1 MVLYAFIGVL
11 KYLSDSELLNELEEM
26 SCSSAGAIL
35 GFFYVFFKGDVNKL
49 LQISID
55 APLETIA
62 KPDIKSLLT
71 KFGLIDGDRF
81 EKYMEKKTSGI
92 TFKELYEMNPI
103 KLHIPTCD
111 IVTNKTIY
119 MSVDTTPDMKVAHA
133 VRRSIAV
140 PVIMTPVSRRYV
152 DGSIKEF
159 SPFGPFL
166 GKTDVLEIRYKC
178 DSVDTP
184 QKPLTFFQYLYTVVC
199 TFISNRVEFLDFPR
213 IDVFTGPEFQL
224 FNFSMNLEQ
233 KLQLYTDGYHQAK
246 KSLPACYRKSRD
258 SSEEGP
264 KSLVCSHLQNTRDP
278 EPQSEDQRHPVG
290 DETGE
295 KTDPYE
301 SSSPVPQETDQSSQ
315 GTSES
320 SLHSDENSKTTS
332 EYTQTSESSSLSR
345 PVQP

>member
-1 MVLYAFIGVL
+1 MRRLIIGPGSMILYAFIGVV
-11 KYLSDSELLNELEEM
+11 KYLSDDGILNDLEEI
-26 SCSSAGAIL
+26 SCSSAGAML

-49 LQISID
+49 LQIALD
-55 APLETIA
+55 APLETLA

-81 EKYMEKKTSGI
+81 EKYMVKTCGGVSP

-103 KLHIPTCD
+103 KIHIPTCD
-111 IVTNKTIY
+111 IMSNKTIY

-140 PVIMTPVSRRYV
+140 PVIITPVSRRYV

-166 GKTDVLEIRYKC
+166 GKNDVLEIRY
-178 DSVDTP
+178 STGGLVP
-184 QKPLTFFQYLYTVVC
+184 QQKPLTFFQYLYATVC
-199 TFISNRVEFLDFPR
+199 TFISNRSEYLDFPR

-224 FNFSMNLEQ
+224 FNFSMSLEQ

-258 SSEEGP
+258 SSEEDP
-264 KSLVCSHLQNTRDP
+264 KNPASTHLKYTHDLELP
-278 EPQSEDQRHPVG
+278 PEDQHHPVV

-295 KTDPYE
+295 KTGPLE
-301 SSSPVPQETDQSSQ
+301 SSSPVPLEMYQSSED
-315 GTSES
+315 TSES
-320 SLHSDENSKTTS
+320 FFDLASCS
-332 EYTQTSESSSLSR
+332 
-345 PVQP
+345 

>member
-1 MVLYAFIGVL
+1 MRRLIIGPGSMILYAFIGAL
-11 KYLSDSELLNELEEM
+11 KYLGDSELLNDLEEM
-26 SCSSAGAIL
+26 SCSSAGSIL

-49 LQISID
+49 LQVALE
-55 APLETIA
+55 APLEIIA

-81 EKYMEKKTSGI
+81 EKYMVKMCDGFSP

-111 IVTNKTIY
+111 IVANKTIY

-140 PVIMTPVSRRYV
+140 PVIITPVSRRYV

-166 GKTDVLEIRYKC
+166 GKTDVLEIRFRYEGHN
-178 DSVDTP
+178 TT
-184 QKPLTFFQYLYTVVC
+184 KPLTFFQYLYTVVC

-213 IDVFTGPEFQL
+213 IELFTGPDFQL
-224 FNFSMNLEQ
+224 FNFSMSLEQ

-258 SSEEGP
+258 PYSEGP
-264 KSLVCSHLQNTRDP
+264 KSPACSDQTNTRDQG
-278 EPQSEDQRHPVG
+278 PQSEDPRHPVD
-290 DETGE
+290 DETDE
-295 KTDPYE
+295 KTDHYE
-301 SSSPVPQETDQSSQ
+301 SSSPVPQEMYQSSG

-320 SLHSDENSKTTS
+320 FFGSNADL
-332 EYTQTSESSSLSR
+332 
-345 PVQP
+345 